1 MPTDSSLVFNL
12 SLTTG
17 ILAISLAVLLLTFWP
32 ILHWLHDSWKGNER
46 KKTLIHRQNIE
57 ILEAARVR
65 AREIIS
71 DASSRSAEIIG
82 SAEMFEKESK
92 ELLLKMYK
100 EASQKRKEELER
112 VGNEVV
118 SKFRS
123 ELESVGKQNVERF
136 SQIVKKIETGVDSE
150 IKEFAATLKS
160 EVSESQKSIAE
171 KTQEAYLKMLSE
183 VELVRREKEKRL
195 EDSVYKV
202 LFKVSESVIGK
213 ALSFEDHQDL
223 VRRVL
228 HDAEQQ
234 ELTKS

>member
-1 MPTDSSLVFNL
+1 
-12 SLTTG
+12 
-17 ILAISLAVLLLTFWP
+17 
-32 ILHWLHDSWKGNER
+32 
-46 KKTLIHRQNIE
+46 
-57 ILEAARVR
+57 
-65 AREIIS
+65 
-71 DASSRSAEIIG
+71 
-82 SAEMFEKESK
+82 
-92 ELLLKMYK
+92 MYK
-100 EASQKRKEELER
+100 EVSQKRKEELER

-118 SKFRS
+118 SKFKG
-123 ELESVGKQNVERF
+123 ELEAVGRQNVERF

-195 EDSVYKV
+195 EESVYKV
-202 LFKVSESVIGK
+202 LFKVSENVIGK

-234 ELTKS
+234 